1 MSSFWGWVEGLCS
14 GQGVKLG
21 QKSVCALNARSPSP
35 YAFTPFQLE
44 QLDNGRLGTS
54 PYIGD
59 KNVKASGKQDKPFKY
74 FSYLKTFHFKER
86 AFGCVRMQPL
96 RIAHVK
102 AATESLR
109 LD

>member
-1 MSSFWGWVEGLCS
+1 MSSFFTWVEGPCS
-14 GQGVKLG
+14 GKGVKLG
-21 QKSVCALNARSPSP
+21 QESVCALNARSPSP

-44 QLDNGRLGTS
+44 QLDNGRLETS

-59 KNVKASGKQDKPFKY
+59 MNVKASGKQDKPFKY
-74 FSYLKTFHFKER
+74 FSYLKTFQSLWLRSH
-86 AFGCVRMQPL
+86 AAVL

-102 AATESLR
+102 AVTESLR